1 MLQQCFVN
9 ATCFSEVFPEQ
20 GNAIEMKADEDELHK
35 NQARALS
42 QALYDLSK
50 KWWWSGIAGNLGV
63 FFVGTVIV
71 LWSPGLKYGALLI
84 FLIYLTSELCLLRS
98 DAVKGLAETILRKLD
113 FEESFDWKIKGSEM
127 SDYVMRSPARLRK
140 SLPTSA
146 PEENYFASSEV
157 SAPVRA
163 VENVQESSWWSKHL
177 AERMGHLCL
186 TATCLLLLG
195 SILILVVSIDTVRS
209 FTSLS
214 NIGRVVTSALMLV
227 FSLGLLK
234 LMFGYYGFSK
244 KAARVEQAAEHLLK
258 SGCEERDA
266 VKLLHEYQVARATSP
281 LIPTQLWKW
290 MRDDLNDQWGK
301 YRRRSLDGG

>member
-1 MLQQCFVN
+1 MRTN
-9 ATCFSEVFPEQ
+9 
-20 GNAIEMKADEDELHK
+20 EDEVRKH
-35 NQARALS
+35 QARALS

-50 KWWWSGIAGNLGV
+50 KWWWSGIASKLGI
-63 FFVGTVIV
+63 FFVGTIIV
-71 LWSPGLKYGALLI
+71 LWSPGLKYGAVLI
-84 FLIYLTSELCLLRS
+84 FLIYLASELCLLRS

-113 FEESFDWKIKGSEM
+113 FEESFDWKITGAEM
-127 SDYVMRSPARLRK
+127 SDYVMRSPARLRRA
-140 SLPTSA
+140 LPTTAS
-146 PEENYFASSEV
+146 EKQYFAGGEGFG
-157 SAPVRA
+157 PMRA
-163 VENVQESSWWSKHL
+163 AENVQESSWWSKHL

-195 SILILVVSIDTVRS
+195 FILILVVSIDTVRS
-209 FTSLS
+209 FSSLS

-244 KAARVEQAAEHLLK
+244 KAARVEQVAESLLK
-258 SGCEERDA
+258 TGCEEREA

-290 MRDDLNDQWGK
+290 MRSDLNAQWDK
-301 YRRRSLDGG
+301 YRRQTLSTG